1 MGRWGALAG
10 RVRSGDERDADRGP
24 PSLEAF
30 IESNHQLFTIIGMFG
45 ALSVYLMEFQAS
57 TGTARGSV
65 GAVLLLFLL
74 SSALAIRNSYRCT
87 ERARAHGRYLLVFC
101 YAVFMYSFVTLTVS
115 VVLVIASRYAE
126 GAEHVLGSSFVYAL
140 VFIYVPFVFGA
151 EAFTDFDGATRLA
164 GAVRYAP
171 HLGALAM
178 AAWYGG
184 KWVRGTL
191 PTPELVS
198 AARGI
203 GFVASLLGNHLV
215 VTGAAFGALWV
226 LDRVAGRVRG

>member
-10 RVRSGDERDADRGP
+10 RAGDDDRDADRGP

-57 TGTARGSV
+57 ASTARGSV
-65 GAVLLLFLL
+65 GAVLLLFLV
-74 SSALAIRNSYRCT
+74 SSGLAVRNSYRCT
-87 ERARAHGRYLLVFC
+87 ERAREHGEYLLVFG

-151 EAFTDFDGATRLA
+151 EAFADFDGSTRLA
-164 GAVRYAP
+164 AAVRHAP
-171 HLGALAM
+171 HVGALAM
-178 AAWYGG
+178 AAWYGR
-184 KWVRGTL
+184 KWALGAL
-191 PTPELVS
+191 PSPELVS

-203 GFVASLLGNHLV
+203 GFVTSLLGNHLV
-215 VTGAAFGALWV
+215 VTGAVFGALWT
-226 LDRVAGRVRG
+226 LDRVAGHLLR